1 MGGVATRRGRSGL
14 ILVESG
20 EAIPQTPKPP
30 PEVEQ
35 AVLFGHIEE
44 AVRLYVLHTGIDE
57 ETARE
62 VVTRLAEES

>member
-1 MGGVATRRGRSGL
+1 
-14 ILVESG
+14 VESG

>member
-1 MGGVATRRGRSGL
+1 MGGVATRRGGSGL
-14 ILVESG
+14 TPVESG
-20 EAIPQTPKPP
+20 EATPQAPKPP

-44 AVRLYVLHTGIDE
+44 AVRLYVLHTGISE

-62 VVTRLAEES
+62 VVAQLAVES

>member
-1 MGGVATRRGRSGL
+1 
-14 ILVESG
+14 VESG
-20 EAIPQTPKPP
+20 EAKPGAPKPP

-44 AVRLYVLHTGIDE
+44 AVSLYVLHTGIDE

-62 VVTRLAEES
+62 VVARLADEV

>member
-1 MGGVATRRGRSGL
+1 
-14 ILVESG
+14 VESG
-20 EAIPQTPKPP
+20 EATPQAPKPP

-44 AVRLYVLHTGIDE
+44 AVRLYVLHTGISE

-62 VVTRLAEES
+62 VVAQLAVES